1 MSKFVRLSFALLAL
15 TPMMLQAQGPWSDPP
30 RVEDHYWRRR
40 VLMRIDM
47 REKINK
53 PLIPSYIQMS
63 NESNIYAPSTSQFGN
78 RAGIVKSLLDGLKDL
93 KYTGFVPD
101 SLDAPRTYDDV
112 YRMLNEIEGGAQPAT
127 PAGGAGQT
135 AAPAED
141 DGGGFGDDDG
151 GGFGGDDFG
160 DIGGGDDAGAGA
172 STGPATAQDA
182 AKFDEI
188 LAGMNTVLEFVE
200 DRIFDKNKSD
210 MYYDIHYIR
219 LYWVDPQGQLMERP
233 IVAFRYDDIKDILDD
248 TQWRN
253 FYNDAEFR
261 SLREVFELRLFHGVI
276 ANVSGSK
283 SLTLEEA
290 EKRRQQMIEFE
301 HHLWQY

>member
-1 MSKFVRLSFALLAL
+1 MSQFVRLSVALLAFL
-15 TPMMLQAQGPWSDPP
+15 PMMLQAQGPWSDPP
-30 RVEDHYWRRR
+30 RNEDHYWRRR

-53 PLIPSYIQMS
+53 PLIPSFIQMS
-63 NESNIYAPSTSQFGN
+63 NESNIYSPSTSTFGN
-78 RAGIVKSLLDGLKDL
+78 RAGIVRSLLDGLKDL
-93 KYTGFVPD
+93 KYSGFVPD

-112 YRMLNEIEGGAQPAT
+112 YKMLNEIEGGAQTAT
-127 PAGGAGQT
+127 PAGNTTTPPAGG
-135 AAPAED
+135 ED
-141 DGGGFGDDDG
+141 DGGFGGDDDG

-160 DIGGGDDAGAGA
+160 DIGAGGDDAGGGGA
-172 STGPATAQDA
+172 APATAQDA

-210 MYYDIHYIR
+210 MYYDIHYVR